1 MERGWEAATMAI
13 ILEPPALDHVDI
25 RTDTLGDDGLPRAG
39 LKLNHLRM
47 IVAIEDSG
55 QISAAAEALN
65 ISQPAASRM
74 LAEMESILKTPLYE
88 RVARGVALTAF
99 GEALARRARK
109 IMLEL
114 REASR
119 EIGELKSGKGGSVFI
134 GAVTAPAMSLVV
146 PAIKEVRTAFPGIEV
161 NIQVE
166 TSNVLARELLAARHD
181 FIIGRIPDDLNPRLF
196 EVQEIGVERACLIVR
211 SGHPLL
217 KKATATLADL
227 PLADLPLYDWV
238 FQPPGTLLR
247 RTIEDLFLA
256 HSVPLPENIVNT
268 SSLLL
273 TCAIVCQTDAIAPIA
288 IDVAQFLA
296 TQQSKAA
303 DVRILPIDFEIN
315 VRPYSLIT
323 ARERALPPS
332 ARLLYDLVL
341 AESRRSSVN

>member
-1 MERGWEAATMAI
+1 MTI
-13 ILEPPALDHVDI
+13 VSEPFSMDHVDI
-25 RTDTLGDDGLPRAG
+25 HSDNFGDDSLLRAG

-55 QISAAAEALN
+55 QISAAADVLN

-74 LAEMESILKTPLYE
+74 LSEMESITKTSLYE
-88 RVARGVALTAF
+88 RVARGVVLTTF
-99 GEALARRARK
+99 GAALARRARK
-109 IMLEL
+109 ILLEL

-146 PAIKEVRTAFPGIEV
+146 PAINKVRKAYPGIEI

-196 EVQEIGVERACLIVR
+196 EVTEIGIERACLIVR
-211 SGHPLL
+211 SSHPLMKQKTSSL
-217 KKATATLADL
+217 SEVRD
-227 PLADLPLYDWV
+227 YDWV

-247 RTIEDLFLA
+247 RTIEDVFLSRGVA
-256 HSVPLPENIVNT
+256 LPENIVNT

-273 TCAIVCQTDAIAPIA
+273 TCAIVCETDAIAPVA
-288 IDVAQFLA
+288 VDVAQFLA
-296 TQQSKAA
+296 SQGSNAS
-303 DVRILPIDFEIN
+303 DVRMLPIDFDIN
-315 VRPYSLIT
+315 VKPYSMIT

-332 ARLLYDLVL
+332 ARLLYDIILE
-341 AESRRSSVN
+341 ESRKQAG

>member
-1 MERGWEAATMAI
+1 MTI
-13 ILEPPALDHVDI
+13 ISGPPAIDYVDI
-25 RTDTLGDDGLPRAG
+25 QTEIFGDDGLLRSG

-65 ISQPAASRM
+65 VSQPAASRM
-74 LAEMESILKTPLYE
+74 LSEMESILKTPLYE
-88 RVARGVALTAF
+88 RVSRGVVLTTF
-99 GEALARRARK
+99 GAALARRARK

-119 EIGELKSGKGGSVFI
+119 EIGELKTGKGGAVFI

-146 PAIKEVRTAFPGIEV
+146 PAIKHVRKALPGIEV
-161 NIQVE
+161 SIQVE

-181 FIIGRIPDDLNPRLF
+181 FIISRIPDDLNPRLF
-196 EVQEIGVERACLIVR
+196 QVQEIGVERACLIVR
-211 SGHPLL
+211 GGHPLL
-217 KKATATLADL
+217 KKKVASLADL
-227 PLADLPLYDWV
+227 PQYDWV

-247 RTIEDLFLA
+247 RTIEEVFLTNE
-256 HSVPLPENIVNT
+256 VPLPENIVNT

-273 TCAIVCQTDAIAPIA
+273 TCATVCQTDAIAPIA

-296 TQQSKAA
+296 SHKSKAS
-303 DVRILPIDFEIN
+303 DVRVLPIDFEIN

-323 ARERALPPS
+323 VKERELPPS
-332 ARLLYDLVL
+332 ARLLYNLVL
-341 AESRRSSVN
+341 RESQKAAAG

>member
-1 MERGWEAATMAI
+1 MTVI
-13 ILEPPALDHVDI
+13 SEPFLMDHVDI
-25 RTDTLGDDGLPRAG
+25 HSDNFGDDGLLRAG

-55 QISAAAEALN
+55 QISAAAEVLN

-74 LAEMESILKTPLYE
+74 LSEMESITKTSLYE
-88 RVARGVALTAF
+88 RVARGVVLTTF
-99 GEALARRARK
+99 GAALARRARK
-109 IMLEL
+109 ILLEL

-146 PAIKEVRTAFPGIEV
+146 PAINKVRKAYPGIEI

-196 EVQEIGVERACLIVR
+196 EVTEIGIERACLIVR
-211 SGHPLL
+211 SRHPLMKQKTSSL
-217 KKATATLADL
+217 SDVR
-227 PLADLPLYDWV
+227 DYDWV

-247 RTIEDLFLA
+247 RTIEDVFLSHGVA
-256 HSVPLPENIVNT
+256 LPENIVNT

-273 TCAIVCQTDAIAPIA
+273 TCAIICETDAIAPVA
-288 IDVAQFLA
+288 VDVAQFLA
-296 TQQSKAA
+296 SQGSNAS
-303 DVRILPIDFEIN
+303 DVRMLPIDFDIN
-315 VRPYSLIT
+315 VKPYSMIT

-332 ARLLYDLVL
+332 ARLLYDIILE
-341 AESRRSSVN
+341 ESRKQAG

>member
-1 MERGWEAATMAI
+1 MERSEEAATMTVI
-13 ILEPPALDHVDI
+13 SEPFSMDHVDI
-25 RTDTLGDDGLPRAG
+25 HSDNFGDDNLLRAG

-55 QISAAAEALN
+55 QISAAAEVLN

-74 LAEMESILKTPLYE
+74 LSEMESITKTSLYE
-88 RVARGVALTAF
+88 RVARGVVLTTF
-99 GEALARRARK
+99 GAALARRARK
-109 IMLEL
+109 ILLEL

-134 GAVTAPAMSLVV
+134 GSVTAPAMSLVV
-146 PAIKEVRTAFPGIEV
+146 PAINKVRKAYPGIEI

-196 EVQEIGVERACLIVR
+196 EVTEIGIERACLIVR
-211 SGHPLL
+211 SRHPLM
-217 KKATATLADL
+217 KQKTSSLADVR
-227 PLADLPLYDWV
+227 DYDWV

-247 RTIEDLFLA
+247 RTIEDVFLSQGVA
-256 HSVPLPENIVNT
+256 LPENIVNT

-273 TCAIVCQTDAIAPIA
+273 TCAIICETDAIAPVA
-288 IDVAQFLA
+288 VDVAQFLA
-296 TQQSKAA
+296 SQGSNAS
-303 DVRILPIDFEIN
+303 DVRMLPIDFDIN
-315 VRPYSLIT
+315 VKPYSMIT

-332 ARLLYDLVL
+332 ARLLYDIILE
-341 AESRRSSVN
+341 ESRKQAG

>member
-1 MERGWEAATMAI
+1 MTI
-13 ILEPPALDHVDI
+13 VSEPFSMDHVDI
-25 RTDTLGDDGLPRAG
+25 HSDNFGDDSLLRAG

-55 QISAAAEALN
+55 QISAAADVLN

-74 LAEMESILKTPLYE
+74 LSEMESITKTSLYE
-88 RVARGVALTAF
+88 RVARGVVLTTF
-99 GEALARRARK
+99 GAALARRARK
-109 IMLEL
+109 ILLEL

-146 PAIKEVRTAFPGIEV
+146 PAINKVRKAYPGIEI

-196 EVQEIGVERACLIVR
+196 EVTEIGIERACLIVR
-211 SGHPLL
+211 SSHPLM
-217 KKATATLADL
+217 KQKTSSLADVK
-227 PLADLPLYDWV
+227 DYDWV

-247 RTIEDLFLA
+247 RTIEDVFLSRGVA
-256 HSVPLPENIVNT
+256 LPENIVNT

-273 TCAIVCQTDAIAPIA
+273 TCAIICETDAIAPVA
-288 IDVAQFLA
+288 VDVAQFLA
-296 TQQSKAA
+296 SQGSNAS
-303 DVRILPIDFEIN
+303 DVRMLPIDFDIN
-315 VRPYSLIT
+315 VKPYSMIT

-332 ARLLYDLVL
+332 ARLLYDIILE
-341 AESRRSSVN
+341 ESRKRAG

>member
-1 MERGWEAATMAI
+1 MTI
-13 ILEPPALDHVDI
+13 VSEPFSMDHVDI
-25 RTDTLGDDGLPRAG
+25 HSDNFGDDSLLRAG

-55 QISAAAEALN
+55 QISAAADVLN

-74 LAEMESILKTPLYE
+74 LSEMESITKTSLYE
-88 RVARGVALTAF
+88 RVARGVVLTTF
-99 GEALARRARK
+99 GAALARRARK
-109 IMLEL
+109 ILLEL

-146 PAIKEVRTAFPGIEV
+146 PAINKVRKAYPGIEI

-196 EVQEIGVERACLIVR
+196 EVTEIGIERACLIVR
-211 SGHPLL
+211 SSHPLMKQKTSSL
-217 KKATATLADL
+217 SEVRD
-227 PLADLPLYDWV
+227 YDWV

-247 RTIEDLFLA
+247 RTIEDVFLSRGVA
-256 HSVPLPENIVNT
+256 LPENIVNT

-273 TCAIVCQTDAIAPIA
+273 TCAIVCETDAIAPVA
-288 IDVAQFLA
+288 VDVAQFLA
-296 TQQSKAA
+296 SQGSNAS
-303 DVRILPIDFEIN
+303 DVRMLPIDFDIN
-315 VRPYSLIT
+315 VKPYSMIT
-323 ARERALPPS
+323 AKERALPPS
-332 ARLLYDLVL
+332 ARLLYDIILE
-341 AESRRSSVN
+341 ESRKQAG

>member
-1 MERGWEAATMAI
+1 MTI
-13 ILEPPALDHVDI
+13 VSEPFSMDHVDI
-25 RTDTLGDDGLPRAG
+25 HSDNFGDDSLLRAG

-55 QISAAAEALN
+55 QISAAADVLN

-74 LAEMESILKTPLYE
+74 LSEMESITKTSLYE
-88 RVARGVALTAF
+88 RVARGVVLTTF
-99 GEALARRARK
+99 GAALARRARK
-109 IMLEL
+109 ILLEL

-146 PAIKEVRTAFPGIEV
+146 PAINKVRKAYPGIEI

-196 EVQEIGVERACLIVR
+196 EVTEIGIERACLIVR
-211 SGHPLL
+211 SSHPLM
-217 KKATATLADL
+217 KQKTSSLADIR
-227 PLADLPLYDWV
+227 DYDWV

-247 RTIEDLFLA
+247 RTIEDVFLSRGVA
-256 HSVPLPENIVNT
+256 LPENIVNT

-273 TCAIVCQTDAIAPIA
+273 TCAIICETDAIAPVA
-288 IDVAQFLA
+288 VDVAQFLA
-296 TQQSKAA
+296 SQGSNAS
-303 DVRILPIDFEIN
+303 DVRMLPIDFDIN
-315 VRPYSLIT
+315 VKPYSMIT

-332 ARLLYDLVL
+332 ARLLYDIILE
-341 AESRRSSVN
+341 ESRKQAG

>member
-1 MERGWEAATMAI
+1 MTVI
-13 ILEPPALDHVDI
+13 SEPFSMDHVDI
-25 RTDTLGDDGLPRAG
+25 HSDNFGDDSLLRAG

-55 QISAAAEALN
+55 QISAAAEVLN

-74 LAEMESILKTPLYE
+74 LSEMESITKTSLYE
-88 RVARGVALTAF
+88 RVARGVVLTTF
-99 GEALARRARK
+99 GAALARRARK
-109 IMLEL
+109 ILLEL

-134 GAVTAPAMSLVV
+134 GSVTAPAMSLVV
-146 PAIKEVRTAFPGIEV
+146 PAINKVRKAYPGIEI

-196 EVQEIGVERACLIVR
+196 EVKEIGIERACLIVR
-211 SGHPLL
+211 SRHPLM
-217 KKATATLADL
+217 KQKTSSLADVR
-227 PLADLPLYDWV
+227 DYDWV

-247 RTIEDLFLA
+247 RTIEDVFLSQGVA
-256 HSVPLPENIVNT
+256 LPENIVNT

-273 TCAIVCQTDAIAPIA
+273 TCAIICETDAIAPVA
-288 IDVAQFLA
+288 VDVAQFLA
-296 TQQSKAA
+296 SQGSNAS
-303 DVRILPIDFEIN
+303 DVRMLPIDFDIN
-315 VRPYSLIT
+315 VKPYSMIT

-332 ARLLYDLVL
+332 ARLLYDIILE
-341 AESRRSSVN
+341 ESRKQAG

>member
-1 MERGWEAATMAI
+1 
-13 ILEPPALDHVDI
+13 
-25 RTDTLGDDGLPRAG
+25 
-39 LKLNHLRM
+39 
-47 IVAIEDSG
+47 
-55 QISAAAEALN
+55 
-65 ISQPAASRM
+65 
-74 LAEMESILKTPLYE
+74 
-88 RVARGVALTAF
+88 
-99 GEALARRARK
+99 
-109 IMLEL
+109 MLEL

-119 EIGELKSGKGGSVFI
+119 EIAELRSGKGGSVFI

-146 PAIKEVRTAFPGIEV
+146 PAIKQIRTALPGIEV

-181 FIIGRIPDDLNPRLF
+181 FVISRIPDDLNPRLF

-217 KKATATLADL
+217 QKGVATMVDL
-227 PLADLPLYDWV
+227 TDYDWV

-247 RTIEDLFLA
+247 RTIEDMFLSRGVA
-256 HSVPLPENIVNT
+256 VPENIVNT

-273 TCAIVCQTDAIAPIA
+273 TCAIICQTDAIAPIA
-288 IDVAQFLA
+288 IDVAHFLA
-296 TQQSKAA
+296 AQRSRAS
-303 DVRILPIDFEIN
+303 DVRVLPIDFEIN

-341 AESRRSSVN
+341 AESRKGGT

>member
-1 MERGWEAATMAI
+1 MTI
-13 ILEPPALDHVDI
+13 VSEPFSMDHVDI
-25 RTDTLGDDGLPRAG
+25 HSDNFGDDSLLRAG

-55 QISAAAEALN
+55 QISAAADVLN

-74 LAEMESILKTPLYE
+74 LSEMESITKTSLYE
-88 RVARGVALTAF
+88 RVARGVVLTTF
-99 GEALARRARK
+99 GAALARRARK
-109 IMLEL
+109 ILLEL

-146 PAIKEVRTAFPGIEV
+146 PAINKVRKAYPGIEI

-196 EVQEIGVERACLIVR
+196 EVTEIGIERACLIVR
-211 SGHPLL
+211 SSHPLM
-217 KKATATLADL
+217 KQKTSSLADVR
-227 PLADLPLYDWV
+227 DYDWV

-247 RTIEDLFLA
+247 RTIEDVFLSRGVA
-256 HSVPLPENIVNT
+256 LPENIVNT

-273 TCAIVCQTDAIAPIA
+273 TCAIVCETDAIAPVA
-288 IDVAQFLA
+288 VDVAQFLA
-296 TQQSKAA
+296 SQGSNAS
-303 DVRILPIDFEIN
+303 DVRMLPIDFDIN
-315 VRPYSLIT
+315 VKPYSMIT

-332 ARLLYDLVL
+332 ARLLYDIILE
-341 AESRRSSVN
+341 ESRKQAG

>member
-1 MERGWEAATMAI
+1 MTI
-13 ILEPPALDHVDI
+13 VSEPLSMDHVDI
-25 RTDTLGDDGLPRAG
+25 HSDNFGDDNLLRAG

-55 QISAAAEALN
+55 QISAAAEVLN

-74 LAEMESILKTPLYE
+74 LSEMESITKTQLYE
-88 RVARGVALTAF
+88 RVARGVVLTTF
-99 GEALARRARK
+99 GAALARRARK
-109 IMLEL
+109 ILLEL

-119 EIGELKSGKGGSVFI
+119 EIGELKSGKGGAVFI

-146 PAIKEVRTAFPGIEV
+146 PAINRVRKAYPGIEI

-196 EVQEIGVERACLIVR
+196 EVTEIGVERACLIVR
-211 SGHPLL
+211 KSHPLL
-217 KKATATLADL
+217 KQKASSLSDVR
-227 PLADLPLYDWV
+227 DYDWV

-247 RTIEDLFLA
+247 RTIEDIFLSRGVA
-256 HSVPLPENIVNT
+256 LPENIVNT

-273 TCAIVCQTDAIAPIA
+273 TCAIICETDAIAPVA

-296 TQQSKAA
+296 GQGAKAS
-303 DVRILPIDFEIN
+303 DVRMLPIDFDIN
-315 VRPYSLIT
+315 VKPYSLI
-323 ARERALPPS
+323 AAKERALPPS
-332 ARLLYDLVL
+332 ARLLYDIILE
-341 AESRRSSVN
+341 ESLKQAG

>member
-1 MERGWEAATMAI
+1 MTI
-13 ILEPPALDHVDI
+13 VSEPFSMDHVDI
-25 RTDTLGDDGLPRAG
+25 HSDNFGDDSLLRAG

-55 QISAAAEALN
+55 QISAAADVLN

-74 LAEMESILKTPLYE
+74 LSEMESITKTSLYE
-88 RVARGVALTAF
+88 RVARGVVLTTF
-99 GEALARRARK
+99 GAALARRARK
-109 IMLEL
+109 ILLEL

-146 PAIKEVRTAFPGIEV
+146 PAINKVRKAYPGIEI

-196 EVQEIGVERACLIVR
+196 EVTEIGIERACLIVR
-211 SGHPLL
+211 SSHPLM
-217 KKATATLADL
+217 KQKTSSLADVK
-227 PLADLPLYDWV
+227 DYDWV

-247 RTIEDLFLA
+247 RTIEDVFLSRGVA
-256 HSVPLPENIVNT
+256 LPENIVNT

-273 TCAIVCQTDAIAPIA
+273 TCAIICETDAIAPVA
-288 IDVAQFLA
+288 VDVAQFLA
-296 TQQSKAA
+296 SQGSNAS
-303 DVRILPIDFEIN
+303 DVRMLPIDFDIN
-315 VRPYSLIT
+315 VKPYSMIT

-332 ARLLYDLVL
+332 ARLLYDIILE
-341 AESRRSSVN
+341 ESRKQAD

>member
-1 MERGWEAATMAI
+1 MAI
-13 ILEPPALDHVDI
+13 VSEPFSMDYVDI
-25 RTDTLGDDGLPRAG
+25 HSDNFGDDSLLRAG

-55 QISAAAEALN
+55 QISAAAEVLN

-74 LAEMESILKTPLYE
+74 LSEMESITKTSLYE
-88 RVARGVALTAF
+88 RVARGVVLTTF
-99 GEALARRARK
+99 GAALARRARK
-109 IMLEL
+109 ILLEL

-134 GAVTAPAMSLVV
+134 GSVTAPAMSLVV
-146 PAIKEVRTAFPGIEV
+146 PAINKVRKAYPGIEI

-196 EVQEIGVERACLIVR
+196 EVTEIGIERACLIVR
-211 SGHPLL
+211 DRHPLMKQKVSSL
-217 KKATATLADL
+217 SDVR
-227 PLADLPLYDWV
+227 DYDWV

-247 RTIEDLFLA
+247 RTIEDVFLSRGVA
-256 HSVPLPENIVNT
+256 LPENIVNT

-273 TCAIVCQTDAIAPIA
+273 TCAIICETDAIAPVA
-288 IDVAQFLA
+288 VDVAQFLA
-296 TQQSKAA
+296 SQSSNAA
-303 DVRILPIDFEIN
+303 DVRMLPIDFDIN
-315 VRPYSLIT
+315 VKPYSMIT

-332 ARLLYDLVL
+332 ARLLYDIILE
-341 AESRRSSVN
+341 ESRRQAG

>member
-1 MERGWEAATMAI
+1 MAVI
-13 ILEPPALDHVDI
+13 SEPFSMDHVDI
-25 RTDTLGDDGLPRAG
+25 HSDNFGDDSLLRAG

-55 QISAAAEALN
+55 QISAAAEVLN

-74 LAEMESILKTPLYE
+74 LSEMESITKTSLYE
-88 RVARGVALTAF
+88 RVARGVVLTTF
-99 GEALARRARK
+99 GAALARRARK
-109 IMLEL
+109 ILLEL

-134 GAVTAPAMSLVV
+134 GSVTAPAMSLVV
-146 PAIKEVRTAFPGIEV
+146 PAINKVRKAYPGIEI

-196 EVQEIGVERACLIVR
+196 EVTEIGIERACLIVR
-211 SGHPLL
+211 SRHPLM
-217 KKATATLADL
+217 KQKTSSLADVR
-227 PLADLPLYDWV
+227 DYDWV

-247 RTIEDLFLA
+247 RTIEDVFLSQGVA
-256 HSVPLPENIVNT
+256 LPENIVNT

-273 TCAIVCQTDAIAPIA
+273 TCAIICETDAIAPVA
-288 IDVAQFLA
+288 VDVAQFLA
-296 TQQSKAA
+296 SQGSNAS
-303 DVRILPIDFEIN
+303 DVRMLPIDFDIN
-315 VRPYSLIT
+315 VKPYSMIT

-332 ARLLYDLVL
+332 ARLLYDIILE
-341 AESRRSSVN
+341 ESRKQAG

>member
-1 MERGWEAATMAI
+1 MTI
-13 ILEPPALDHVDI
+13 VSEPISMDHVDI
-25 RTDTLGDDGLPRAG
+25 HSDNFGDDGLLRAG

-55 QISAAAEALN
+55 QISAAAEVLN

-74 LAEMESILKTPLYE
+74 LSEMEAITKTQLYE
-88 RVARGVALTAF
+88 RVARGVVLTTF
-99 GEALARRARK
+99 GAALARRARK
-109 IMLEL
+109 ILLEL

-146 PAIKEVRTAFPGIEV
+146 PAINRVRKAYPGIEI

-196 EVQEIGVERACLIVR
+196 EVTEIGIERACLIVR
-211 SGHPLL
+211 KSHPLL
-217 KKATATLADL
+217 KHKVSSLADVRG
-227 PLADLPLYDWV
+227 YDWV

-247 RTIEDLFLA
+247 RTIEDFFLSQGVA
-256 HSVPLPENIVNT
+256 LPENIVNT

-273 TCAIVCQTDAIAPIA
+273 TCAIVCETDAIAPVA
-288 IDVAQFLA
+288 VDVAHFLA
-296 TQQSKAA
+296 SQSAKAS
-303 DVRILPIDFEIN
+303 DVRVLPIDFDIN
-315 VRPYSLIT
+315 VKPYSLI
-323 ARERALPPS
+323 AASERALPPS
-332 ARLLYDLVL
+332 ARLLYDIILE
-341 AESRRSSVN
+341 ESRKQAG

>member
-1 MERGWEAATMAI
+1 MTVI
-13 ILEPPALDHVDI
+13 SEPFSMDHVDI
-25 RTDTLGDDGLPRAG
+25 HSDNFGDDSLLRAG

-55 QISAAAEALN
+55 QISAAAEVLN

-74 LAEMESILKTPLYE
+74 LSEMESITKTSLYE
-88 RVARGVALTAF
+88 RVARGVVLTTF
-99 GEALARRARK
+99 GAALARRARK
-109 IMLEL
+109 ILLEL

-134 GAVTAPAMSLVV
+134 GSVTAPAMSLVV
-146 PAIKEVRTAFPGIEV
+146 PAINKVRKAYPGIEI

-196 EVQEIGVERACLIVR
+196 EVTEIGIERACLIVR
-211 SGHPLL
+211 SRHPLMKQKSSSL
-217 KKATATLADL
+217 SDVR
-227 PLADLPLYDWV
+227 DYDWV

-247 RTIEDLFLA
+247 RTIEDVFLSQGVA
-256 HSVPLPENIVNT
+256 LPENIVNT

-273 TCAIVCQTDAIAPIA
+273 TCAIICETDAIAPVA
-288 IDVAQFLA
+288 VDVAQFLA
-296 TQQSKAA
+296 SQGSNAS
-303 DVRILPIDFEIN
+303 DVRMLPIDFDIN
-315 VRPYSLIT
+315 VKPYSMIT

-332 ARLLYDLVL
+332 ARLLYDIILE
-341 AESRRSSVN
+341 ESRKQAG

>member
-1 MERGWEAATMAI
+1 MTI
-13 ILEPPALDHVDI
+13 VSEPFSMDHVDI
-25 RTDTLGDDGLPRAG
+25 HSDNFGDDSLLRAG

-55 QISAAAEALN
+55 QISAAADVLN

-74 LAEMESILKTPLYE
+74 LSEMESITKTSLYE
-88 RVARGVALTAF
+88 RVARGVVLTTF
-99 GEALARRARK
+99 GAALARRARK
-109 IMLEL
+109 ILLEL

-146 PAIKEVRTAFPGIEV
+146 PAINKVRKAYPGIEI

-196 EVQEIGVERACLIVR
+196 EVTEIGIERACLIVR
-211 SGHPLL
+211 SSHPLM
-217 KKATATLADL
+217 KQKTSSLADVR
-227 PLADLPLYDWV
+227 DYDWV

-247 RTIEDLFLA
+247 RTIEDVFLSRGVA
-256 HSVPLPENIVNT
+256 LPENIVNT

-273 TCAIVCQTDAIAPIA
+273 TCAIICETDAIAPVA
-288 IDVAQFLA
+288 VDVAQFLA
-296 TQQSKAA
+296 SQGSNAS
-303 DVRILPIDFEIN
+303 DVRMLPIDFDIN
-315 VRPYSLIT
+315 VKPYSVIT

-332 ARLLYDLVL
+332 ARLLYDIILE
-341 AESRRSSVN
+341 ESRKQAG

>member
-1 MERGWEAATMAI
+1 MERSGEAATMTI
-13 ILEPPALDHVDI
+13 VSEPISMDQVDI
-25 RTDTLGDDGLPRAG
+25 HTDSFADDSLLRAG

-55 QISAAAEALN
+55 QISAAAEVLN

-74 LAEMESILKTPLYE
+74 LSEMESITKTPLYE
-88 RVARGVALTAF
+88 RVARGVVLTTF
-99 GEALARRARK
+99 GAALARRARK
-109 IMLEL
+109 ILLEL

-134 GAVTAPAMSLVV
+134 GSVTAPAMSLVV
-146 PAIKEVRTAFPGIEV
+146 PAINKVRKAYPGIEI

-196 EVQEIGVERACLIVR
+196 EVTEIGIERACLIVR
-211 SGHPLL
+211 SCHPLMKQKTSSL
-217 KKATATLADL
+217 SDVR
-227 PLADLPLYDWV
+227 DYDWV

-247 RTIEDLFLA
+247 RTIEDVFLSQGVA
-256 HSVPLPENIVNT
+256 LPENIVNT

-273 TCAIVCQTDAIAPIA
+273 TCAIICESDAIAPVA
-288 IDVAQFLA
+288 VDVAQFLA
-296 TQQSKAA
+296 SQGSNAS
-303 DVRILPIDFEIN
+303 DVCMLPIDFDIN
-315 VRPYSLIT
+315 VKPYSMIT

-332 ARLLYDLVL
+332 ARLLYDIILE
-341 AESRRSSVN
+341 ESRKQAG

>member
-1 MERGWEAATMAI
+1 MEFNSGHAALAN
-13 ILEPPALDHVDI
+13 VDI
-25 RTDTLGDDGLPRAG
+25 QTDIFGDDGLLRAG

-74 LAEMESILKTPLYE
+74 LSEMESLTKAPLYE
-88 RVARGVALTAF
+88 RIARGVVLTTF
-99 GEALARRARK
+99 GAALARRARK

-114 REASR
+114 REANR

-146 PAIKEVRTAFPGIEV
+146 PAIKEVRGTYPGIEV

-181 FIIGRIPDDLNPRLF
+181 FIISRIPDDLNPRLF

-217 KKATATLADL
+217 QKGVASMADL
-227 PLADLPLYDWV
+227 PDYDWV

-247 RTIEDLFLA
+247 RTIEDLFLTEG
-256 HSVPLPENIVNT
+256 VRLPENIVNT

-273 TCAIVCQTDAIAPIA
+273 TCAIICQTDAIAPIA

-296 TQQSKAA
+296 TQQSRAA
-303 DVRILPIDFEIN
+303 DVRILPIDFDIN

-323 ARERALPPS
+323 AKERALPPS
-332 ARLLYDLVL
+332 ARLLYDMVL
-341 AESRRSSVN
+341 AESRKLG

>member
-1 MERGWEAATMAI
+1 MAI
-13 ILEPPALDHVDI
+13 NLEPPALDHVDI
-25 RTDTLGDDGLPRAG
+25 RTDTLGDDGLLRAG

-88 RVARGVALTAF
+88 RVARGVVLTTF

-114 REASR
+114 REVSR

-181 FIIGRIPDDLNPRLF
+181 FIISRIPDDLNPRLF

-217 KKATATLADL
+217 KNATAS
-227 PLADLPLYDWV
+227 LADLPLYDWV

-247 RTIEDLFLA
+247 RTIEDLFLT

-273 TCAIVCQTDAIAPIA
+273 TCAIICQTNAIAPIA

-303 DVRILPIDFEIN
+303 DVRVLPIDFEIN

-341 AESRRSSVN
+341 AESKRGGPA

>member
-1 MERGWEAATMAI
+1 MTVI
-13 ILEPPALDHVDI
+13 SEPFLMDHVDI
-25 RTDTLGDDGLPRAG
+25 HSDNFGDDSLLRAG

-55 QISAAAEALN
+55 QISAAAEVLN

-74 LAEMESILKTPLYE
+74 LSEMESITKTSLYE
-88 RVARGVALTAF
+88 RVARGVVLTTF
-99 GEALARRARK
+99 GAALARRARK
-109 IMLEL
+109 ILLEL

-146 PAIKEVRTAFPGIEV
+146 PAINKVRKAYPGIEI

-196 EVQEIGVERACLIVR
+196 EVTEIGIERACLIVR
-211 SGHPLL
+211 SRHPLM
-217 KKATATLADL
+217 KHKMSSLADVR
-227 PLADLPLYDWV
+227 DYDWV

-247 RTIEDLFLA
+247 RTIEDVFLSRGVA
-256 HSVPLPENIVNT
+256 LPENIVNT

-273 TCAIVCQTDAIAPIA
+273 TCAIICETDAIAPVA
-288 IDVAQFLA
+288 VDVAQFLA
-296 TQQSKAA
+296 SQGSNAS
-303 DVRILPIDFEIN
+303 DVRMLPIDFDIN
-315 VRPYSLIT
+315 VKPYSMIT

-332 ARLLYDLVL
+332 ARLLYDIILE
-341 AESRRSSVN
+341 ESRKQAG

>member
-1 MERGWEAATMAI
+1 MTI
-13 ILEPPALDHVDI
+13 VSEPFSMDHVDI
-25 RTDTLGDDGLPRAG
+25 HSDNFGDDSLLRAG

-55 QISAAAEALN
+55 QISAAADVLN

-74 LAEMESILKTPLYE
+74 LSEMESITKTSLYE
-88 RVARGVALTAF
+88 RVARGVVLTTF
-99 GEALARRARK
+99 GAALARRARK
-109 IMLEL
+109 ILLEL

-146 PAIKEVRTAFPGIEV
+146 PAINKVRKAYPGIEI

-196 EVQEIGVERACLIVR
+196 EVTEIGIERACLIVR
-211 SGHPLL
+211 SSHPLM
-217 KKATATLADL
+217 KQKTSSLADVR
-227 PLADLPLYDWV
+227 DYDWV

-247 RTIEDLFLA
+247 RTIEDVFLSRGVA
-256 HSVPLPENIVNT
+256 LPENIVNT

-273 TCAIVCQTDAIAPIA
+273 TCAIICETDAIAPVA
-288 IDVAQFLA
+288 VDVAQFLA
-296 TQQSKAA
+296 SQGSNAS
-303 DVRILPIDFEIN
+303 DVRMLPIDFDIN
-315 VRPYSLIT
+315 VKPYSMIT

-332 ARLLYDLVL
+332 ARLLYDIILE
-341 AESRRSSVN
+341 ESRKQAG

>member
-1 MERGWEAATMAI
+1 MTI
-13 ILEPPALDHVDI
+13 VSEPFSMDHVDI
-25 RTDTLGDDGLPRAG
+25 HSDNFGDDSLLRAG

-55 QISAAAEALN
+55 QISAAADVLN

-74 LAEMESILKTPLYE
+74 LSEMESITKTSLYE
-88 RVARGVALTAF
+88 RVARGVVLTTF
-99 GEALARRARK
+99 GAALARRARK
-109 IMLEL
+109 ILLEL

-146 PAIKEVRTAFPGIEV
+146 PAINKVRKAYPGIEI
-161 NIQVE
+161 NIEVE

-196 EVQEIGVERACLIVR
+196 EVTEIGIERACLIVR
-211 SGHPLL
+211 SSHPLM
-217 KKATATLADL
+217 KQKTSSLADVR
-227 PLADLPLYDWV
+227 DYDWV

-247 RTIEDLFLA
+247 RTIEDVFLSRGVA
-256 HSVPLPENIVNT
+256 LPENIVNT

-273 TCAIVCQTDAIAPIA
+273 TCAIICETDAIAPVA
-288 IDVAQFLA
+288 VDVAQFLA
-296 TQQSKAA
+296 SQGSNAS
-303 DVRILPIDFEIN
+303 DVRMLPIDFDIN
-315 VRPYSLIT
+315 VKPYSMIT

-332 ARLLYDLVL
+332 ARLLYDIILE
-341 AESRRSSVN
+341 ESRKQAG

>member
-1 MERGWEAATMAI
+1 MERSEEAATMAI
-13 ILEPPALDHVDI
+13 ISEPFLMDHVDI
-25 RTDTLGDDGLPRAG
+25 HSDNFGDDGLLRAG

-55 QISAAAEALN
+55 QISAAAEVLN

-74 LAEMESILKTPLYE
+74 LSEMESITKTSLYE
-88 RVARGVALTAF
+88 RVARGVVLTTF
-99 GEALARRARK
+99 GVALARRARK
-109 IMLEL
+109 ILLEL

-146 PAIKEVRTAFPGIEV
+146 PAINKVRKAYPGIEI

-181 FIIGRIPDDLNPRLF
+181 FVIGRIPDDLNPRLF
-196 EVQEIGVERACLIVR
+196 EVTEIGIERACLIVR
-211 SGHPLL
+211 SRHPLMKQKTSSL
-217 KKATATLADL
+217 SDVR
-227 PLADLPLYDWV
+227 DYDWV

-247 RTIEDLFLA
+247 RTIEDVFLSRGVA
-256 HSVPLPENIVNT
+256 LPENIVNT

-273 TCAIVCQTDAIAPIA
+273 TCAIICETDAIAPVA
-288 IDVAQFLA
+288 VDVAQFLA
-296 TQQSKAA
+296 SQGSNAS
-303 DVRILPIDFEIN
+303 DVRMLPIDFDIN
-315 VRPYSLIT
+315 VKPYSMIT

-332 ARLLYDLVL
+332 ARLLYDIILE
-341 AESRRSSVN
+341 ESHKQAG

>member
-1 MERGWEAATMAI
+1 MAI
-13 ILEPPALDHVDI
+13 ISEPPALDHVDI
-25 RTDTLGDDGLPRAG
+25 HSDNFGDDGLLRAG

-55 QISAAAEALN
+55 QISGAAAVLN

-74 LAEMESILKTPLYE
+74 LSEMESIVKTPLYE
-88 RVARGVALTAF
+88 RIARGVVLTNF
-99 GEALARRARK
+99 GAALARRARK
-109 IMLEL
+109 ILLEL

-146 PAIKEVRTAFPGIEV
+146 PAINKVRKAYPGIEV

-181 FIIGRIPDDLNPRLF
+181 FIISRIPDDLNPRHF
-196 EVQEIGVERACLIVR
+196 EVREIGIERACLIVR

-217 KKATATLADL
+217 GKKLSGLADIHG
-227 PLADLPLYDWV
+227 YDWV

-247 RTIEDLFLA
+247 RTLEDIFLA
-256 HSVPLPENIVNT
+256 KNVPLPENIVNT

-273 TCAIVCQTDAIAPIA
+273 TCAIVCETDAIAPVA
-288 IDVAQFLA
+288 IDVAHFLA
-296 TQQSKAA
+296 AQHSNAS

-315 VRPYSLIT
+315 VKPYSLIT
-323 ARERALPPS
+323 AKERELPPS
-332 ARLLYDLVL
+332 ARLLYDIILE
-341 AESRRSSVN
+341 ESRAQGLA

>member
-1 MERGWEAATMAI
+1 MTI
-13 ILEPPALDHVDI
+13 VSEPFSMDHVDI
-25 RTDTLGDDGLPRAG
+25 HSDNFGDDSLLRAG

-55 QISAAAEALN
+55 QISAAADVLN

-74 LAEMESILKTPLYE
+74 LSEMESITKTSLYE
-88 RVARGVALTAF
+88 RVARGVVLTTF
-99 GEALARRARK
+99 GAALARRARK
-109 IMLEL
+109 ILLEL

-146 PAIKEVRTAFPGIEV
+146 PAINKVRKAYPGIEI

-181 FIIGRIPDDLNPRLF
+181 FIIGRIPDDLSPRLF
-196 EVQEIGVERACLIVR
+196 EVTEIGIERACLIVR
-211 SGHPLL
+211 SSHPLM
-217 KKATATLADL
+217 KQKTSSLADIR
-227 PLADLPLYDWV
+227 DYDWV

-247 RTIEDLFLA
+247 RTIEDVFLSRGVA
-256 HSVPLPENIVNT
+256 LPENIVNT

-273 TCAIVCQTDAIAPIA
+273 TCAIICETDAIAPVA
-288 IDVAQFLA
+288 VDVAQFLA
-296 TQQSKAA
+296 SQGSNAS
-303 DVRILPIDFEIN
+303 DVRMLPIDFDIN
-315 VRPYSLIT
+315 VKPYSMIT

-332 ARLLYDLVL
+332 ARLLYDIILE
-341 AESRRSSVN
+341 ESRKQAG